1 MLACLLAYSL
11 APALAPP
18 HPQALLGPPG
28 GAGGGAHP
36 AGPPLRAPSPP
47 APTPGAPA
55 GSGPCVS
62 IPVWATLALRP
73 PPTPAPEVDR
83 GIPNRTLIQK
93 RIGIMKTVAWF
104 MILWLVLAY
113 GWVQL
118 WKGREMQ
125 RLALAQ
131 AVKTRTTPAPR
142 GIIFDR
148 NGNKLV
154 DNRRALHLVI
164 QYRGPA
170 PGPAARSRPWPR
182 PCRPTRTSSSAGWR
196 PSAWP
201 RATACWCSRTTWT
214 TPPWPGPR
222 CCGPG
227 SPS

>member
-1 MLACLLAYSL
+1 
-11 APALAPP
+11 
-18 HPQALLGPPG
+18 
-28 GAGGGAHP
+28 
-36 AGPPLRAPSPP
+36 
-47 APTPGAPA
+47 
-55 GSGPCVS
+55 
-62 IPVWATLALRP
+62 
-73 PPTPAPEVDR
+73 
-83 GIPNRTLIQK
+83 
-93 RIGIMKTVAWF
+93 

-113 GWVQL
+113 ARVQL

-125 RLALAQ
+125 KLALAQ

-164 QYRGPA
+164 QYEDLPRDP
-170 PGPAARSRPWPR
+170 ARSRPWPR
-182 PCRPTRTSSSAGWR
+182 PCRWTPTSSSAGSR
-196 PSAWP
+196 PSARR

-214 TPPWPGPR
+214 TAPWPGPR